1 MRAVEKSELND
12 LILKGE
18 ENLKAEK
25 EKHAG
30 QWARYYVPD
39 VFNQMIAE
47 LETLRKE
54 LEERTVEVCKQ
65 EHY

>member
-1 MRAVEKSELND
+1 MRVVEKSELND
-12 LILKGE
+12 LILKAE

-25 EKHAG
+25 EEHAG

-54 LEERTVEVCKQ
+54 VEALVI
-65 EHY
+65 EVS